1 MSVEDDIVSIV
12 TKRGETRSVP
22 IADVLASKVFPVT

>member
-1 MSVEDDIVSIV
+1 MSVDAGIVSIV

-22 IADVLASKVFPVT
+22 IDDVLASKVFPS